1 LIRLTYVGTT
11 RLLGRRTPR
20 VDGDRR
26 RIAKNLGAARPHAAV
41 FAECETYERLRA
53 VPAVPDELVEALA
66 GRVADL
72 LAERLPH
79 RPEPWLDVDGAA
91 DYLACKPHRVYDLKA
106 EGRLRF
112 AKDGTRLLFRREWL
126 DACLEEDDA

>member
-1 LIRLTYVGTT
+1 MVTGGESRKTSV
-11 RLLGRRTPR
+11 RRAHTPPFSPS
-20 VDGDRR
+20 
-26 RIAKNLGAARPHAAV
+26 AKPTNGSGLS
-41 FAECETYERLRA
+41 L
-53 VPAVPDELVEALA
+53 AVPDELVEALA